1 MNKIVL
7 ICPERNDVSKWVE
20 NFKKENNNI
29 EVEIYPNDTDRDQT
43 EFVATWN
50 PPADAFEKFTNL
62 KVIASMAAGVK
73 HITSKKIPNNV
84 KVTRVK
90 DDYLNY
96 DLSYFVLNA
105 LLNYLRDM
113 PLYFQHQQEKI
124 WDRQIH
130 AY

>member
-50 PPADAFEKFTNL
+50 PPADAFEL
-62 KVIASMAAGVK
+62 
-73 HITSKKIPNNV
+73 
-84 KVTRVK
+84 
-90 DDYLNY
+90 
-96 DLSYFVLNA
+96 
-105 LLNYLRDM
+105 
-113 PLYFQHQQEKI
+113 
-124 WDRQIH
+124 
-130 AY
+130 